1 MDQANLD
8 FWQNHSLRFL
18 EMAARTDRREVL
30 RNADGYGRTTRE
42 CGDTVEIFLVVRH
55 GRIQSASFET
65 NGCLYAVVCANAAV
79 HLVQGKT
86 LMEAMTLTPES
97 LFDYL
102 ETLPAEEYHCTE
114 QAIQVLRLAVAD
126 ARENERQPWKK
137 FYPRR

>member
-1 MDQANLD
+1 MEQSALD

-30 RNADGYGRTTRE
+30 RNADGYGRATRE
-42 CGDTVEIFLVVRH
+42 CGDTVEIFLAVRN
-55 GRIQSASFET
+55 GRIQTASFET
-65 NGCLYAVVCANAAV
+65 NGCLFALVCANAVV

-86 LMEAMTLTPES
+86 LQEALSVAPEHVVG
-97 LFDYL
+97 YL
-102 ETLPAEEYHCTE
+102 ETLPPEEAHCAEH
-114 QAIQVLRLAVAD
+114 AILVLRLAISD